1 MKKCLIV
8 SLMLLSLLT
17 LAACGTT
24 QGDTT
29 DTADSSQTAA
39 DTTQDA

>member
-8 SLMLLSLLT
+8 SLILLSLLT

-29 DTADSSQTAA
+29 DSSQTAA
-39 DTTQDA
+39 DTT